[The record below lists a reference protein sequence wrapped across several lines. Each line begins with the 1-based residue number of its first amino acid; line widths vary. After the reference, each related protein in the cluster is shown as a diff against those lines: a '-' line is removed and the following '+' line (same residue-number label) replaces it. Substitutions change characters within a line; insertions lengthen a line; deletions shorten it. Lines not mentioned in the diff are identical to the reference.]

1 MIGRSWFPLLFLFV
15 GLVFGVCYWQQE
27 IIDISISS
35 GLFSYNFGGFGDF
48 GLAWYSW
55 RDIWMVVELVDC
67 LFFVYVLRC
76 FDGR

>member
-1 MIGRSWFPLLFLFV
+1 MNRKWFPLFFLFV

-35 GLFSYNFGGFGDF
+35 GLFGYNFGGFGDF
-48 GLAWYSW
+48 GLAWYTW

-67 LFFVYVLRC
+67 LC
-76 FDGR
+76 FGYLWRWFLDV